1 MAWTSQQRTPSHVTA
16 CIVSSFDADCAAAAV
31 VVVDVDVVV
40 FVFVVVVVIHSK
52 WFTITKTMTPP
63 LSCSPY
69 APTATCN
76 TQNLVSSFI
85 PEEEK
90 PKAVSNCSFT
100 LTGLNHGLHLITMV
114 AVAFATARVVCLSI
128 LRTAREPKVL
138 LTYTSPAWVWRT
150 L

>member
-40 FVFVVVVVIHSK
+40 AIDLQS
-52 WFTITKTMTPP
+52 FTITKTMTPP

-138 LTYTSPAWVWRT
+138 LTYTSFA
-150 L
+150 